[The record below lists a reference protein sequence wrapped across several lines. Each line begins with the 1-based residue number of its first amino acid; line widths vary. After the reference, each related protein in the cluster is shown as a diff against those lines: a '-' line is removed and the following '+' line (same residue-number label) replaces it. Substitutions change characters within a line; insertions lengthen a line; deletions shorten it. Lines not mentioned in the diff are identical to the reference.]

1 MLKRTSDDIQFVPYQ
16 QEGEPARR
24 AGLVRVEV
32 DLAGLSD
39 NDIQILGHL
48 CEAVDCINPIY
59 RDQFESK
66 TSMIRHLVS
75 RLRRVASPEE
85 KVTLDNYRTLL
96 DLQNSPFSHLPRK
109 NHLLGLE
116 RSAAEE
122 LVKKCNSARVERD
135 FEAAAPFLFDGLT
148 LPDRANFYPEDLSEE
163 GLDSLGDKSKIV
175 NSSVV
180 RDRKGLK
187 VILNEERYRKDLDA
201 AIAHLKRARELSD
214 NPSFQLFL
222 DAKILEMTFGTTE
235 ARRLADYTWVRHTSK
250 LDVVISSAIEVYL
263 DNWKNARGAAAGAV
277 LVENPAATELLHA
290 LISHFA
296 EFEAT
301 APWTYKKEKID
312 EATLPKLKF
321 VDALN
326 WSGDYVN
333 GPMTIIAQSLPN
345 DEWVIQKIGSVNLV
359 YYNTGRAI
367 HKVSGLLAAKE
378 FLPSRTYEKQAP
390 LLFDA
395 SQLHS
400 ALHELGHTTGMMD
413 PQHREKQPR
422 EYLEVEYSGLE
433 ETRAELFGL
442 WAMPLLVREGDIEEA
457 TMNAAYN
464 AMLMAMVT
472 SLKFEPKQAHNKARN
487 MMWHFFLEKGGI
499 SVSEED
505 GRTRYET
512 NLAKIHEVTTEMLRD
527 VANTKA
533 SGLKEKAQQFRKK
546 WCYDDKLRPEI
557 ESRTKEFPLGRGLIF
572 PKLKRDGERFV
583 PALVYPKSFSQ
594 QEKFERD
601 LLS

>member
-1 MLKRTSDDIQFVPYQ
+1 LKHSSNEIQFIPYQ
-16 QEGEPARR
+16 QHGEPARR
-24 AGLVRVEV
+24 AGIVRVEV
-32 DLAGLSD
+32 DLTGLSD

-59 RDQFESK
+59 RDQFESQ
-66 TSMIRHLVS
+66 TAMIRRLIS

-85 KVTLDNYRTLL
+85 KIVIDNYRTLL

-116 RSAAEE
+116 KDAIQE
-122 LVKKCNSARVERD
+122 LVKKCESARVERD
-135 FEAAAPFLFDGLT
+135 FEAAAPFFFEGLVS
-148 LPDRANFYPEDLSEE
+148 PDRANFYPEDLSEE
-163 GLDSLGDKSKIV
+163 ELESLGDKSKIV
-175 NSSVV
+175 NSSVI

-187 VILNEERYRKDLDA
+187 VVLNEERYRKDLNS
-201 AIAHLKRARELSD
+201 AIEHLKRARELSD

-222 DAKILEMTFGTTE
+222 DAKIIEMSFGTTE

-250 LDVVISSAIEVYL
+250 LDIIISSAIEVYL

-290 LISHFA
+290 LIGHFA

-312 EATLPKLKF
+312 ETTLPKLKF
-321 VDALN
+321 VDVLN

-378 FLPSRTYEKQAP
+378 FLPSRTYEKQAAF
-390 LLFDA
+390 LFDA

-442 WAMPLLVREGDIEEA
+442 WAMPLLVRNGVIEEA

-464 AMLMAMVT
+464 AMLMAMVS

-487 MMWHFFLEKGGI
+487 MMWHYFFEKGAI
-499 SVSEED
+499 SVSEEE
-505 GRTRYET
+505 GQTRYET
-512 NLAKIHEVTTEMLRD
+512 NLSKIHEVTAEMLQD

-533 SGLKEKAQQFRKK
+533 SGSKELAQKLREK

-557 ESRTKEFPLGRGLIF
+557 ESRTKNFPLGRGLIF
-572 PKLKRDGERFV
+572 PKLKQDGERFLRS
-583 PALVYPKSFSQ
+583 LVYPKSFSK
-594 QEKFERD
+594 QEKFERE

>member
-1 MLKRTSDDIQFVPYQ
+1 VKPISDEIQFVPYQ
-16 QEGEPARR
+16 QQGESPRR
-24 AGLVRVEV
+24 AGLVRVEM
-32 DLAGLSD
+32 DLTGLSD

-48 CEAVDCINPIY
+48 CQAVDYINPIY
-59 RDQFESK
+59 RDQFESR
-66 TSMIRHLVS
+66 TAIIRKLIL
-75 RLRRVASPEE
+75 RLRRVASAEE
-85 KVTLDNYRTLL
+85 KVTLDNYRILL
-96 DLQNSPFSHLPRK
+96 DLQNSPFSQLPRK

-116 RSAAEE
+116 RSAVEE
-122 LVKKCNSARVERD
+122 LVKKCKSARVERD
-135 FEAAAPFLFDGLT
+135 FEAVAPYFFDGLT
-148 LPDRANFYPEDLSEE
+148 SPDRAHFYPEDFSEGE
-163 GLDSLGDKSKIV
+163 LDSLGDKSKIV

-180 RDRKGLK
+180 RDRKGLR
-187 VILNEERYRKDLDA
+187 VVLNEERYRKDLDA
-201 AIAHLKRARELSD
+201 AIGHLKRARELSD
-214 NPSFQLFL
+214 NPSFQLYL
-222 DAKILEMTFGTTE
+222 DAKMVEMSFGTAE

-250 LDVVISSAIEVYL
+250 LDIVISSAIEVYL

-277 LVENPAATELLHA
+277 LVENPAATELLQA
-290 LISHFA
+290 LISRFA
-296 EFEAT
+296 EFETT
-301 APWTYKKEKID
+301 APWTYKKETID
-312 EATLPKLKF
+312 ETTLPKLKF
-321 VDALN
+321 VDVLN

-345 DEWVIQKIGSVNLV
+345 DDWVIQKIGSVNLV

-378 FLPSRTYEKQAP
+378 FLPARIYAEQSSS
-390 LLFDA
+390 LFDA

-442 WAMPLLVREGDIEEA
+442 WAMPLLVREGVIEEA
-457 TMNAAYN
+457 AMHAAYN
-464 AMLMAMVT
+464 AMLMAMIT

-487 MMWHFFLEKGGI
+487 MMWHYFFEKGAV
-499 SVSEED
+499 SVSEEE

-512 NLAKIHEVTTEMLRD
+512 NLSKIHGVTTEMLRD

-533 SGLKEKAQQFRKK
+533 SGSKELAQQFREK
-546 WCYDDKLRPEI
+546 WCYDDELRPEI
-557 ESRTKEFPLGRGLIF
+557 ESRTKDFPLGRGLIF
-572 PKLKRDGERFV
+572 PKLKTDGERFL
-583 PALVYPKSFSQ
+583 PELVYPKSFSK
-594 QEKFERD
+594 QEKFERE